1 MICKNCSAQIPDGSK
16 FCTACGHKIV
26 VEPFVASKPQQPP
39 QTQHTQTPLQAQPTQ
54 VPPQVQ
60 PTQVPPQAQPTQVPP
75 QTQPTQEP
83 PQTTPT
89 QVPPQPP
96 YTQIPSQVQQG
107 QGAPYN
113 LNDAQQ
119 QTVSKNTALDAPLTV
134 LDFFLMSLLS
144 FVPIIGFIF
153 LLIWAFSGNTNINR
167 KNYARAA
174 LIWILVSIGL
184 VILLSIIGGG
194 ILNSMM

>member
-16 FCTACGHKIV
+16 FCTVCGHKIV
-26 VEPFVASKPQQPP
+26 VEPFVAPKPQQPP
-39 QTQHTQTPLQAQPTQ
+39 QTE
-54 VPPQVQ
+54 
-60 PTQVPPQAQPTQVPP
+60 PTQVPPQAQHMQTPPQTRHTQVPS
-75 QTQPTQEP
+75 QA
-83 PQTTPT
+83 
-89 QVPPQPP
+89 P
-96 YTQIPSQVQQG
+96 YMQIPPQVQQG
-107 QGAPYN
+107 HVPPYN
-113 LNDAQQ
+113 LNGTQQ

>member
-1 MICKNCSAQIPDGSK
+1 M
-16 FCTACGHKIV
+16 
-26 VEPFVASKPQQPP
+26 VEPFVAPKPQQPP
-39 QTQHTQTPLQAQPTQ
+39 QTE
-54 VPPQVQ
+54 
-60 PTQVPPQAQPTQVPP
+60 PTQVPPQAQHMQTPP
-75 QTQPTQEP
+75 QTQH
-83 PQTTPT
+83 T
-89 QVPPQPP
+89 QVPSQAP
-96 YTQIPSQVQQG
+96 YTQIPPQVQQG
-107 QGAPYN
+107 QVPPYN

-119 QTVSKNTALDAPLTV
+119 QTVSKNPALDAPLTV

>member
-16 FCTACGHKIV
+16 FCTVCGHKIV
-26 VEPFVASKPQQPP
+26 VEPFVAPKPQQPP
-39 QTQHTQTPLQAQPTQ
+39 QTE
-54 VPPQVQ
+54 
-60 PTQVPPQAQPTQVPP
+60 PTQVPPQAQHMQTPPQTQHTQVPP
-75 QTQPTQEP
+75 QA
-83 PQTTPT
+83 
-89 QVPPQPP
+89 P
-96 YTQIPSQVQQG
+96 YTQIPPQVQQG
-107 QGAPYN
+107 QVPPYN

-119 QTVSKNTALDAPLTV
+119 QTVSKNPALDAPLTV

-144 FVPIIGFIF
+144 FVPIIGFVF
-153 LLIWAFSGNTNINR
+153 LLIWAFSGNANINR

>member
-16 FCTACGHKIV
+16 FCTVCGHKIV
-26 VEPFVASKPQQPP
+26 VEPFVVPKPQQPP
-39 QTQHTQTPLQAQPTQ
+39 QTE
-54 VPPQVQ
+54 
-60 PTQVPPQAQPTQVPP
+60 PTQVPPQAQHMQTQHTQVPS
-75 QTQPTQEP
+75 QA
-83 PQTTPT
+83 
-89 QVPPQPP
+89 P
-96 YTQIPSQVQQG
+96 YTQIPPQVQQG
-107 QGAPYN
+107 QVPPYN

-153 LLIWAFSGNTNINR
+153 LLIWAFSGNTNTNR

-194 ILNSMM
+194 ILNSMT

>member
-16 FCTACGHKIV
+16 FCTVCGHKIV
-26 VEPFVASKPQQPP
+26 VEPFVAPKPQQPP
-39 QTQHTQTPLQAQPTQ
+39 QTE
-54 VPPQVQ
+54 
-60 PTQVPPQAQPTQVPP
+60 PTQVPPQAQHMQTPP
-75 QTQPTQEP
+75 QTQH
-83 PQTTPT
+83 T
-89 QVPPQPP
+89 QVPSQAP
-96 YTQIPSQVQQG
+96 YTQIPPQVQQG
-107 QGAPYN
+107 QVPPYN
-113 LNDAQQ
+113 LNGTQQ

-194 ILNSMM
+194 ILNSMT

>member
-16 FCTACGHKIV
+16 FCTVCGHKIV
-26 VEPFVASKPQQPP
+26 VEPFVAPKPQQPP
-39 QTQHTQTPLQAQPTQ
+39 QTE
-54 VPPQVQ
+54 
-60 PTQVPPQAQPTQVPP
+60 PTQVPPQA
-75 QTQPTQEP
+75 
-83 PQTTPT
+83 
-89 QVPPQPP
+89 P
-96 YTQIPSQVQQG
+96 YTQIPPQVQQG
-107 QGAPYN
+107 HVPPYN
-113 LNDAQQ
+113 LNGTQQ
-119 QTVSKNTALDAPLTV
+119 QTVSKNTALDVPLTV

-153 LLIWAFSGNTNINR
+153 LLIWAFSGNANINR

-184 VILLSIIGGG
+184 VILLSIIGSG

>member
-16 FCTACGHKIV
+16 FCTVCGHKIV
-26 VEPFVASKPQQPP
+26 VEPFVAPKPQQPP
-39 QTQHTQTPLQAQPTQ
+39 QTE
-54 VPPQVQ
+54 
-60 PTQVPPQAQPTQVPP
+60 PTQVPPQAQHMQTPP
-75 QTQPTQEP
+75 QTQH
-83 PQTTPT
+83 T
-89 QVPPQPP
+89 QVPSQAP
-96 YTQIPSQVQQG
+96 YTQIPPQVQQG
-107 QGAPYN
+107 QAPPYN

-119 QTVSKNTALDAPLTV
+119 QTVSKNPALDAPLTV

-153 LLIWAFSGNTNINR
+153 LLIWAFSGNANINR

>member
-16 FCTACGHKIV
+16 FCTVCGHKIV
-26 VEPFVASKPQQPP
+26 VEPFVAPKPQQPP
-39 QTQHTQTPLQAQPTQ
+39 QTE
-54 VPPQVQ
+54 
-60 PTQVPPQAQPTQVPP
+60 PTQVPPQA
-75 QTQPTQEP
+75 
-83 PQTTPT
+83 
-89 QVPPQPP
+89 P
-96 YTQIPSQVQQG
+96 YTQIPPQVQQG
-107 QGAPYN
+107 HVPPYN
-113 LNDAQQ
+113 LNGTQQ

-144 FVPIIGFIF
+144 FVPIIGFII
-153 LLIWAFSGNTNINR
+153 LLIWAFSGNANINR

>member
-16 FCTACGHKIV
+16 FCTVCGHKIV

-39 QTQHTQTPLQAQPTQ
+39 QAQPTQ
-54 VPPQVQ
+54 VP
-60 PTQVPPQAQPTQVPP
+60 T
-75 QTQPTQEP
+75 
-83 PQTTPT
+83 QTTYT
-89 QVPPQPP
+89 QAPPP
-96 YTQIPSQVQQG
+96 YTQTTPQVQQG
-107 QGAPYN
+107 QVPPYN
-113 LNDAQQ
+113 LNGTQQ

>member
-16 FCTACGHKIV
+16 FCTVCGHKIV
-26 VEPFVASKPQQPP
+26 VEPFVAPKPQQPP
-39 QTQHTQTPLQAQPTQ
+39 QTE
-54 VPPQVQ
+54 
-60 PTQVPPQAQPTQVPP
+60 PTQVPPQAQHMQTQHTQVPS
-75 QTQPTQEP
+75 QA
-83 PQTTPT
+83 
-89 QVPPQPP
+89 P
-96 YTQIPSQVQQG
+96 YTQIPPQVQQG
-107 QGAPYN
+107 QVPPYN

-119 QTVSKNTALDAPLTV
+119 QTVSKNPALDAPLTV

>member
-54 VPPQVQ
+54 VPPQ
-60 PTQVPPQAQPTQVPP
+60 
-75 QTQPTQEP
+75 TQPTQE
-83 PQTTPT
+83 
-89 QVPPQPP
+89 PPQPP

>member
-16 FCTACGHKIV
+16 FCTVCGHKIV
-26 VEPFVASKPQQPP
+26 VEPFVAPKPQQPP
-39 QTQHTQTPLQAQPTQ
+39 QTE
-54 VPPQVQ
+54 
-60 PTQVPPQAQPTQVPP
+60 PTQVPPQA
-75 QTQPTQEP
+75 
-83 PQTTPT
+83 
-89 QVPPQPP
+89 P
-96 YTQIPSQVQQG
+96 YTQIPPQVQQG
-107 QGAPYN
+107 HVPPYN
-113 LNDAQQ
+113 LNGTQQ

-153 LLIWAFSGNTNINR
+153 LLIWAFSGNANINR

-184 VILLSIIGGG
+184 VILLSIIGSG

>member
-39 QTQHTQTPLQAQPTQ
+39 QTQHTQTPPQAQPTQ
-54 VPPQVQ
+54 Q
-60 PTQVPPQAQPTQVPP
+60 PSQAQPTQVPP
-75 QTQPTQEP
+75 QTQPTQVP
-83 PQTTPT
+83 PQTTYT
-89 QVPPQPP
+89 QAPPQPPYTQAPPQPP

-174 LIWILVSIGL
+174 LVWILVSIGL
-184 VILLSIIGGG
+184 VILLTIIGGG

>member
-60 PTQVPPQAQPTQVPP
+60 PTQVPPQ
-75 QTQPTQEP
+75 
-83 PQTTPT
+83 
-89 QVPPQPP
+89 PP
-96 YTQIPSQVQQG
+96 YTQIPPRVQQG
-107 QGAPYN
+107 QVPPYN
-113 LNDAQQ
+113 LNGTQQ

-174 LIWILVSIGL
+174 LIWILVSVGL
-184 VILLSIIGGG
+184 MILLTIIGGG

>member
-16 FCTACGHKIV
+16 FCTVCGHKIV
-26 VEPFVASKPQQPP
+26 VEPFVAPKPQQPP
-39 QTQHTQTPLQAQPTQ
+39 QTE
-54 VPPQVQ
+54 
-60 PTQVPPQAQPTQVPP
+60 PTQVPPQAS
-75 QTQPTQEP
+75 
-83 PQTTPT
+83 
-89 QVPPQPP
+89 
-96 YTQIPSQVQQG
+96 YTQIPPQVQQG
-107 QGAPYN
+107 HVPPYN
-113 LNDAQQ
+113 LNGTQQ

-134 LDFFLMSLLS
+134 LDFFLMSLSS

-153 LLIWAFSGNTNINR
+153 LLIWAFSGNANINR

>member
-16 FCTACGHKIV
+16 FCTVCGHKIV
-26 VEPFVASKPQQPP
+26 VEPFVAPKPQQPP
-39 QTQHTQTPLQAQPTQ
+39 QTE
-54 VPPQVQ
+54 
-60 PTQVPPQAQPTQVPP
+60 PTQVPPQAS
-75 QTQPTQEP
+75 
-83 PQTTPT
+83 
-89 QVPPQPP
+89 
-96 YTQIPSQVQQG
+96 YTQIPPQVQQG
-107 QGAPYN
+107 HVPPYN
-113 LNDAQQ
+113 LNGTQQ

-153 LLIWAFSGNTNINR
+153 LLIWAFSGNANINR

-194 ILNSMM
+194 ILNMNYTSS

>member
-16 FCTACGHKIV
+16 FCTVCGHKIV
-26 VEPFVASKPQQPP
+26 VEPFVAPKPQQPP
-39 QTQHTQTPLQAQPTQ
+39 QQ
-54 VPPQVQ
+54 VPPQAQHMQTPPQTQ
-60 PTQVPPQAQPTQVPP
+60 PTQVPPQA
-75 QTQPTQEP
+75 
-83 PQTTPT
+83 
-89 QVPPQPP
+89 P
-96 YTQIPSQVQQG
+96 YTQIPPQVQQG
-107 QGAPYN
+107 QVPPYN

-119 QTVSKNTALDAPLTV
+119 QTVSKNPALDAPLTV

>member
-16 FCTACGHKIV
+16 FCTVCGHKIV
-26 VEPFVASKPQQPP
+26 VEPFVAPKPQQPP
-39 QTQHTQTPLQAQPTQ
+39 QTQ
-54 VPPQVQ
+54 
-60 PTQVPPQAQPTQVPP
+60 PTQVPPQA
-75 QTQPTQEP
+75 
-83 PQTTPT
+83 
-89 QVPPQPP
+89 P
-96 YTQIPSQVQQG
+96 YTQIPPQVQQG
-107 QGAPYN
+107 QVPPYN

-119 QTVSKNTALDAPLTV
+119 QTVSKNPALDAPLTV
-134 LDFFLMSLLS
+134 LDFFLMSLLL

>member
-54 VPPQVQ
+54 VPPQ
-60 PTQVPPQAQPTQVPP
+60 
-75 QTQPTQEP
+75 
-83 PQTTPT
+83 TP
-89 QVPPQPP
+89 
-96 YTQIPSQVQQG
+96 YMQIPPQVQQG
-107 QGAPYN
+107 QVPPYN
-113 LNDAQQ
+113 LNGTQQ

-174 LIWILVSIGL
+174 LIWILVSVGL
-184 VILLSIIGGG
+184 MILLTIIGGG

>member
-39 QTQHTQTPLQAQPTQ
+39 QQPPQTQHTQTPLQAQPTQ
-54 VPPQVQ
+54 VPP
-60 PTQVPPQAQPTQVPP
+60 
-75 QTQPTQEP
+75 
-83 PQTTPT
+83 
-89 QVPPQPP
+89 
-96 YTQIPSQVQQG
+96 QVQQG

-174 LIWILVSIGL
+174 LIWILVSVGL
-184 VILLSIIGGG
+184 MILLTIIGGG

>member
-16 FCTACGHKIV
+16 FCTVCGHKIV
-26 VEPFVASKPQQPP
+26 VEPFIAPKPQQPP
-39 QTQHTQTPLQAQPTQ
+39 QTE
-54 VPPQVQ
+54 
-60 PTQVPPQAQPTQVPP
+60 PTQVPPQAQHMQTPP
-75 QTQPTQEP
+75 QTQH
-83 PQTTPT
+83 T
-89 QVPPQPP
+89 QVPSQAP
-96 YTQIPSQVQQG
+96 YTQIPPQIQQG
-107 QGAPYN
+107 QVPPYN

-119 QTVSKNTALDAPLTV
+119 QTVSKNPALDAPLTV

>member
-16 FCTACGHKIV
+16 FCTVCGHKIV
-26 VEPFVASKPQQPP
+26 VEPFVAPKPQQPP
-39 QTQHTQTPLQAQPTQ
+39 QTE
-54 VPPQVQ
+54 
-60 PTQVPPQAQPTQVPP
+60 PTQVPPQAQHMQTPP
-75 QTQPTQEP
+75 QTQH
-83 PQTTPT
+83 T
-89 QVPPQPP
+89 QVPSQAP
-96 YTQIPSQVQQG
+96 YTQIPPQVQQG
-107 QGAPYN
+107 HVPPYN
-113 LNDAQQ
+113 LNGTQQ

>member
-16 FCTACGHKIV
+16 FCTVCGHKIV
-26 VEPFVASKPQQPP
+26 VEPFVAPKPQQPP
-39 QTQHTQTPLQAQPTQ
+39 QTE
-54 VPPQVQ
+54 
-60 PTQVPPQAQPTQVPP
+60 PTQVPPQAQHMHTQHTQVPS
-75 QTQPTQEP
+75 QA
-83 PQTTPT
+83 
-89 QVPPQPP
+89 P
-96 YTQIPSQVQQG
+96 YTQIPPQVQQG
-107 QGAPYN
+107 QVPPYN
-113 LNDAQQ
+113 LNGTQQ

-194 ILNSMM
+194 ILNSMT

>member
-54 VPPQVQ
+54 VPPQ
-60 PTQVPPQAQPTQVPP
+60 
-75 QTQPTQEP
+75 
-83 PQTTPT
+83 
-89 QVPPQPP
+89 PP

-119 QTVSKNTALDAPLTV
+119 QIVSKNTALDAPLTV

-184 VILLSIIGGG
+184 VILLSIIGGE

>member
-16 FCTACGHKIV
+16 FCTVCGHKIV
-26 VEPFVASKPQQPP
+26 VEPFVAPKPQQPP
-39 QTQHTQTPLQAQPTQ
+39 QTE
-54 VPPQVQ
+54 
-60 PTQVPPQAQPTQVPP
+60 PTQVPPQAQHMQTPP
-75 QTQPTQEP
+75 QTQPTQ
-83 PQTTPT
+83 
-89 QVPPQPP
+89 VPSQAP
-96 YTQIPSQVQQG
+96 YTQIPPQVQQG
-107 QGAPYN
+107 QSAPYN
-113 LNDAQQ
+113 LNGAQQ

-194 ILNSMM
+194 ILNSMT

>member
-26 VEPFVASKPQQPP
+26 VEPFVAPKPQQPP
-39 QTQHTQTPLQAQPTQ
+39 QTE
-54 VPPQVQ
+54 
-60 PTQVPPQAQPTQVPP
+60 PTQVPPQAQHMQTPPQTEPTQVPP
-75 QTQPTQEP
+75 QAQHMQTP
-83 PQTTPT
+83 PQTEHMQTPS
-89 QVPPQPP
+89 QAP
-96 YTQIPSQVQQG
+96 YTQIPPQVQQG
-107 QGAPYN
+107 QVPPYN
-113 LNDAQQ
+113 LNGTQQ

-144 FVPIIGFIF
+144 FVPIIGFVF

>member
-39 QTQHTQTPLQAQPTQ
+39 QTQHTQTPPQTQHMQTQHTQ
-54 VPPQVQ
+54 VPS
-60 PTQVPPQAQPTQVPP
+60 QA
-75 QTQPTQEP
+75 
-83 PQTTPT
+83 
-89 QVPPQPP
+89 P
-96 YTQIPSQVQQG
+96 YTQIPPQVQQG
-107 QGAPYN
+107 QVPPYN
-113 LNDAQQ
+113 FNGTQQ

>member
-26 VEPFVASKPQQPP
+26 VEPFVAPKPQQPP
-39 QTQHTQTPLQAQPTQ
+39 QTE
-54 VPPQVQ
+54 
-60 PTQVPPQAQPTQVPP
+60 PTQVPPQAQHMQTQHTQVPS
-75 QTQPTQEP
+75 QA
-83 PQTTPT
+83 
-89 QVPPQPP
+89 P
-96 YTQIPSQVQQG
+96 YTQIPPQVQQG
-107 QGAPYN
+107 QVPPYN

-119 QTVSKNTALDAPLTV
+119 QTVSKNPALDAPLTV

>member
-39 QTQHTQTPLQAQPTQ
+39 QTTHTQ
-54 VPPQVQ
+54 V
-60 PTQVPPQAQPTQVPP
+60 
-75 QTQPTQEP
+75 
-83 PQTTPT
+83 
-89 QVPPQPP
+89 PP

-174 LIWILVSIGL
+174 LIWILVSVGL
-184 VILLSIIGGG
+184 MILLTIIGGG

>member
-16 FCTACGHKIV
+16 FCTVCGHKIV
-26 VEPFVASKPQQPP
+26 VEPFVAPKPQQPP
-39 QTQHTQTPLQAQPTQ
+39 QTE
-54 VPPQVQ
+54 
-60 PTQVPPQAQPTQVPP
+60 PTQVPPQAQHMQTQHTQVPS
-75 QTQPTQEP
+75 QA
-83 PQTTPT
+83 
-89 QVPPQPP
+89 P
-96 YTQIPSQVQQG
+96 YTQIPPQVQQG
-107 QGAPYN
+107 QVPPYN

>member
-39 QTQHTQTPLQAQPTQ
+39 QAQPTQ
-54 VPPQVQ
+54 QPSQPPH
-60 PTQVPPQAQPTQVPP
+60 TQVPP
-75 QTQPTQEP
+75 QTTHTQA
-83 PQTTPT
+83 
-89 QVPPQPP
+89 PPQPP
-96 YTQIPSQVQQG
+96 YTQIPSQIQQG

-144 FVPIIGFIF
+144 FVPIVGFIF
-153 LLIWAFSGNTNINR
+153 LLIWAFSGNANINR

>member
-16 FCTACGHKIV
+16 FCTVCGHKIV
-26 VEPFVASKPQQPP
+26 VEPFVAPKPQQPP
-39 QTQHTQTPLQAQPTQ
+39 QTE
-54 VPPQVQ
+54 
-60 PTQVPPQAQPTQVPP
+60 PTQVPPQA
-75 QTQPTQEP
+75 
-83 PQTTPT
+83 
-89 QVPPQPP
+89 P
-96 YTQIPSQVQQG
+96 YTQIPPQVQQG
-107 QGAPYN
+107 HVPPYN

-153 LLIWAFSGNTNINR
+153 LLIWAFSGNANINR

>member
-39 QTQHTQTPLQAQPTQ
+39 QT
-54 VPPQVQ
+54 
-60 PTQVPPQAQPTQVPP
+60 PPQAQPTQVPP
-75 QTQPTQEP
+75 QAQHMQTP
-83 PQTTPT
+83 PQTQHT
-89 QVPPQPP
+89 QVPSQAP
-96 YTQIPSQVQQG
+96 YTQIPPQVQQG
-107 QGAPYN
+107 QVPPYN
-113 LNDAQQ
+113 LNGTQQ

>member
-16 FCTACGHKIV
+16 FCTVCGHKIV
-26 VEPFVASKPQQPP
+26 VEPFVAPKPQQPP
-39 QTQHTQTPLQAQPTQ
+39 QTQHTQTP
-54 VPPQVQ
+54 
-60 PTQVPPQAQPTQVPP
+60 PQAQPTQVPP
-75 QTQPTQEP
+75 QTQH
-83 PQTTPT
+83 T
-89 QVPPQPP
+89 QVPSQAP
-96 YTQIPSQVQQG
+96 YTQIPPQVQQG
-107 QGAPYN
+107 QVPPYN

-119 QTVSKNTALDAPLTV
+119 QTVSKNPALDAPLTV

>member
-16 FCTACGHKIV
+16 FCTVCGHKIV
-26 VEPFVASKPQQPP
+26 VEPFVAPKPQQPP
-39 QTQHTQTPLQAQPTQ
+39 QTE
-54 VPPQVQ
+54 
-60 PTQVPPQAQPTQVPP
+60 PTQVPPQAQHMQTPP
-75 QTQPTQEP
+75 QTQH
-83 PQTTPT
+83 T
-89 QVPPQPP
+89 QVPSQAP
-96 YTQIPSQVQQG
+96 YTQIPPQVQQG
-107 QGAPYN
+107 QVPPYN

-119 QTVSKNTALDAPLTV
+119 QTVSKNPALDAPLTV

-194 ILNSMM
+194 ILNSMI

>member
-26 VEPFVASKPQQPP
+26 VESFVASKPQQPP
-39 QTQHTQTPLQAQPTQ
+39 QTQHTQTP
-54 VPPQVQ
+54 
-60 PTQVPPQAQPTQVPP
+60 PQAQPTQVPP
-75 QTQPTQEP
+75 QAL
-83 PQTTPT
+83 PT
-89 QVPPQPP
+89 QVPPQTTHTQTTPTQAPP
-96 YTQIPSQVQQG
+96 QTPYMQIPPQVQQG
-107 QGAPYN
+107 QVPPYN
-113 LNDAQQ
+113 LNGTQQ